1 MPKLKKTLSL
11 ASVTRL
17 DAIGGYVS
25 RAIDSVMGS
34 AVGRVMDSAMG
45 KVIGRSMFS
54 SAPFVRIGAMSGTR
68 LDAKVKL
75 TFLFTSVTRLDSI
88 GRAMLSSVPFV
99 RIVLFCFSFTRRTI

>member
-34 AVGRVMDSAMG
+34 AMGRVVDSTMG
-45 KVIGRSMFS
+45 KAIGRSMFS
-54 SAPFVRIGAMSGTR
+54 SAPFVRIGAVSGTR

-75 TFLFTSVTRLDSI
+75 TFLFTSVTRLDTI
-88 GRAMLSSVPFV
+88 GRAVFSSAPFV
-99 RIVLFCFSFTRRTI
+99 RIDFFCFVRKII